1 MKIIFKTLTS
11 NPMSTFQISLIK
23 VVTGLFVGAKKE
35 PEKTF
40 PSKSDGFEVFLS
52 RIKANSHRIK
62 S

>member
-1 MKIIFKTLTS
+1 
-11 NPMSTFQISLIK
+11 MSTFRTSFIK